1 MYRHAWQRRDELGL
15 NEVEVMDTRE
25 SVYDNFFMGVF
36 GIISIAL
43 AHSRWVGMAGLI
55 YFFIAIPK
63 TIVPWVM
70 GTKRRKAEE
79 SMLARLAPEPPR
91 PGAPN

>member
-1 MYRHAWQRRDELGL
+1 MAAMYRQAWKKRDELQL
-15 NEVEVMDTRE
+15 NEVEVIDTLE

-43 AHSRWVGMAGLI
+43 AHTRLVGLAGLI

-70 GTKRRKAEE
+70 GSKRRKREE
-79 SMLARLAPEPPR
+79 ATLAA
-91 PGAPN
+91 